1 MVDHPVLGILGVL
14 AALGFSMAGLHWW
27 QTRRAVAPETVRKA
41 LHGLMGGVALTLPW
55 VFDAFWP
62 VAVLAGLSVA
72 LMLAVRRVPL
82 LRRHV
87 GGVLHGVGRR
97 SYGEVCFPVAVCA
110 LFALSGGGGLS
121 YTIPLLLLTLA
132 DSAAALVGVRLGRTR
147 YATLDGFKS
156 GEGSLAFFLVAL
168 PCVLVPPPRLRHEPG
183 GLAAHGLDCRRRDH
197 ARGGLVVARPGQP
210 LRPPRRLRPPP
221 LLALVRPG
229 GLRRAHADRRAL
241 RGMGGVG
248 SVGSVGSVGRG

>member
-14 AALGFSMAGLHWW
+14 AALGFSMAGLRWW

-55 VFDAFWP
+55 VFEALWP

-132 DSAAALVGVRLGRTR
+132 DSAAALVGVRLGRMR

-168 PCVLVPPPRLRHEPG
+168 PCVLVPLLASG
-183 GLAAHGLDCRRRDH
+183 TSLAASLLMALTVGAVTTLVEASSWRGLDNLFVPL
-197 ARGGLVVARPGQP
+197 GGFALLHFSPSYDLEVFVVRTLIA
-210 LRPPRRLRPPP
+210 
-221 LLALVRPG
+221 
-229 GLRRAHADRRAL
+229 GL
-241 RGMGGVG
+241 
-248 SVGSVGSVGRG
+248 